1 MADRRPVTTSLIVAA
16 AENEVI
22 GAGGTLPWHLPED
35 LRRFRR
41 LTAGH
46 AVVLGR
52 VTHESIVARLGR
64 ALPGRT
70 SVVVSSRGMPGGGLA
85 GGGAGLAGGAGRVGG
100 VGGAGDGEV
109 AWAGSVAAAMAE
121 ARAAEARAAAARAAE
136 ARGGLGAS
144 AGSAGEVFVLGG
156 ASVYEQ
162 ALPEV
167 DRVYL
172 TRVHREVA
180 GDTSLPAG
188 WLDGFTLVGREHRD
202 DADGGFSFLEYERR
216 PG

>member
-1 MADRRPVTTSLIVAA
+1 MASHRPGGRPVTTSLIVAA
-16 AENEVI
+16 AANDVI
-22 GAGGTLPWHLPED
+22 GAGGALPWHLPED

-70 SVVVSSRGMPGGGLA
+70 SVVVSSRGGPGSVPGSVPGGG
-85 GGGAGLAGGAGRVGG
+85 GAA
-100 VGGAGDGEV
+100 DGTQV
-109 AWAGSVAAAMAE
+109 AWARSVAE
-121 ARAAEARAAAARAAE
+121 ALAAARAAE
-136 ARGGLGAS
+136 AIAAAGAAEAGTAAGG
-144 AGSAGEVFVLGG
+144 GEVFVLGG

-180 GDTSLPAG
+180 GDTSMPAG
-188 WLDGFTLVGREHRD
+188 WLDGFTLVRRD
-202 DADGGFSFLEYERR
+202 ERPGADGGFAFLEYERR

>member
-1 MADRRPVTTSLIVAA
+1 VTQARRSVTTSLIVAA
-16 AENEVI
+16 AENDVI
-22 GAGGTLPWHLPED
+22 GAGGALPWHLPED
-35 LRRFRR
+35 MRRFRR
-41 LTAGH
+41 LTTGH

-70 SVVVSSRGMPGGGLA
+70 SVVVSSRGAAGASGVPAAGEAPGPGGS
-85 GGGAGLAGGAGRVGG
+85 GAADRPAEV
-100 VGGAGDGEV
+100 V
-109 AWAGSVAAAMAE
+109 AWATSVDAAI
-121 ARAAEARAAAARAAE
+121 AAARAAE
-136 ARGGLGAS
+136 AGIGPS
-144 AGSAGEVFVLGG
+144 AGGGEVFVLGG

-180 GDTSLPAG
+180 GDTSMPAG
-188 WLDGFTLVGREHRD
+188 WLDGFTLVSRD
-202 DADGGFSFLEYERR
+202 ERPGADGGFSFLEYERR
-216 PG
+216 PA

>member
-1 MADRRPVTTSLIVAA
+1 VTTSLIVAA

-22 GAGGTLPWHLPED
+22 GAGGTLPWYLPED

-41 LTAGH
+41 LTTGH

-64 ALPGRT
+64 ALPGRS
-70 SVVVSSRGMPGGGLA
+70 SVVVSSRGGPGGGPGA
-85 GGGAGLAGGAGRVGG
+85 GGPAGAAS
-100 VGGAGDGEV
+100 GDGEV
-109 AWAGSVAAAMAE
+109 AWAGSMAAAM
-121 ARAAEARAAAARAAE
+121 AAARAAE
-136 ARGGLGAS
+136 ARGAGGGGAS
-144 AGSAGEVFVLGG
+144 GTSGASGASAGEVFVLGG

-180 GDTSLPAG
+180 GDTLMPPG

-202 DADGGFSFLEYERR
+202 GADGGFSFLEYERE

>member
-1 MADRRPVTTSLIVAA
+1 MGRSWRGSGGRWRGGRR
-16 AENEVI
+16 
-22 GAGGTLPWHLPED
+22 
-35 LRRFRR
+35 
-41 LTAGH
+41 
-46 AVVLGR
+46 
-52 VTHESIVARLGR
+52 
-64 ALPGRT
+64 
-70 SVVVSSRGMPGGGLA
+70 
-85 GGGAGLAGGAGRVGG
+85 
-100 VGGAGDGEV
+100 
-109 AWAGSVAAAMAE
+109 AWA
-121 ARAAEARAAAARAAE
+121 ARAEHRVAARAAE
-136 ARGGLGAS
+136 ARGGRGAL
-144 AGSAGEVFVLGG
+144 AGEVFVLGG

-188 WLDGFTLVGREHRD
+188 WLDGFTLVGREHRP

>member
-1 MADRRPVTTSLIVAA
+1 VTTSLIVAA

-70 SVVVSSRGMPGGGLA
+70 SVVVSSRGLPVPAGGLGGGLA
-85 GGGAGLAGGAGRVGG
+85 GLA
-100 VGGAGDGEV
+100 GGAGDGEV
-109 AWAGSVAAAMAE
+109 AWAGSM
-121 ARAAEARAAAARAAE
+121 RAALAAARAAE
-136 ARGGLGAS
+136 ARGGREGP
-144 AGSAGEVFVLGG
+144 AGEVFVLGG

-188 WLDGFTLVGREHRD
+188 WLDGFTLIGRDHRD

>member
-1 MADRRPVTTSLIVAA
+1 MTTSLIVAA
-16 AENEVI
+16 AENDVI
-22 GAGGTLPWHLPED
+22 GAGGALPWHLPED

-41 LTAGH
+41 LTTGH

-70 SVVVSSRGMPGGGLA
+70 SVVVSSRGAAGA
-85 GGGAGLAGGAGRVGG
+85 GGGGA
-100 VGGAGDGEV
+100 ADDPPEV
-109 AWAGSVAAAMAE
+109 AWAGSVAE
-121 ARAAEARAAAARAAE
+121 AIAAARAAE
-136 ARGGLGAS
+136 ARGGTPGLGS
-144 AGSAGEVFVLGG
+144 EVFVLGG

-180 GDTSLPAG
+180 GDTSMPAG
-188 WLDGFTLVGREHRD
+188 WLDGFTLAGRDERPG
-202 DADGGFSFLEYERR
+202 ADGGFSFLEYQRR
-216 PG
+216 PA

>member
-1 MADRRPVTTSLIVAA
+1 MAADRPGGRPVTTSLIVAA

-22 GAGGTLPWHLPED
+22 GAAGALPWHLPED

-41 LTAGH
+41 LTTGH

-70 SVVVSSRGMPGGGLA
+70 SVVVSSRGTP
-85 GGGAGLAGGAGRVGG
+85 GGGAGGMAEP
-100 VGGAGDGEV
+100 GAGDGEV
-109 AWAGSVAAAMAE
+109 AWAGSVAAALAAARAAE
-121 ARAAEARAAAARAAE
+121 ARAAEAR
-136 ARGGLGAS
+136 GGREGP
-144 AGSAGEVFVLGG
+144 AGEVFVLGG

-162 ALPEV
+162 VLPEV

-180 GDTSLPAG
+180 GDTSMRAG
-188 WLDGFTLVGREHRD
+188 WLDGFELVGRDHRP
-202 DADGGFSFLEYERR
+202 DADGGFSWLEYERR

>member
-1 MADRRPVTTSLIVAA
+1 MIAADRPRGRPVTTSLIVAA

-22 GAGGTLPWHLPED
+22 GAAGALPWHLPED

-41 LTAGH
+41 LTTGH

-70 SVVVSSRGMPGGGLA
+70 SVVVSSRGMPGGGGAAMA
-85 GGGAGLAGGAGRVGG
+85 GQ
-100 VGGAGDGEV
+100 GAGDGEV
-109 AWAGSVAAAMAE
+109 AWAGSIAAAM
-121 ARAAEARAAAARAAE
+121 AAARAAE
-136 ARGGLGAS
+136 ARGGP
-144 AGSAGEVFVLGG
+144 AGSGGEVFVLGG

-172 TRVHREVA
+172 TRVHREVT
-180 GDTSLPAG
+180 GDTSMPDG
-188 WLDGFTLVGREHRD
+188 WLDGFELVGRDHRP
-202 DADGGFSFLEYERR
+202 DADGGFSWLEYERR

>member
-1 MADRRPVTTSLIVAA
+1 MIGPDRPGGRPVTTSLIVAA

-22 GAGGTLPWHLPED
+22 GAAGALPWHLPED

-41 LTAGH
+41 LTTGH

-70 SVVVSSRGMPGGGLA
+70 SVVVSSRGKPGGGGAVMA
-85 GGGAGLAGGAGRVGG
+85 GH
-100 VGGAGDGEV
+100 GAGDGEV
-109 AWAGSVAAAMAE
+109 AWAGSIAAAM
-121 ARAAEARAAAARAAE
+121 AAARAAE
-136 ARGGLGAS
+136 ARGGP
-144 AGSAGEVFVLGG
+144 AGSGGEVFVLGG

-172 TRVHREVA
+172 TRVHREVT
-180 GDTSLPAG
+180 GDTCMPGG
-188 WLDGFTLVGREHRD
+188 WLDGFELVGRDHRP
-202 DADGGFSFLEYERR
+202 DADGGFSWLEYERR

>member
-1 MADRRPVTTSLIVAA
+1 MTDAQRSVTTSLIVAA
-16 AENEVI
+16 AENDVI
-22 GAGGTLPWHLPED
+22 GAAGALPWHLPED

-41 LTAGH
+41 LTTGH

-70 SVVVSSRGMPGGGLA
+70 SVVVSSRGA
-85 GGGAGLAGGAGRVGG
+85 GGPRAG
-100 VGGAGDGEV
+100 GEV
-109 AWAGSVAAAMAE
+109 AWAGSVAAAL
-121 ARAAEARAAAARAAE
+121 AAAREAE
-136 ARGGLGAS
+136 ARGGMPDPG
-144 AGSAGEVFVLGG
+144 GEVFVLGG

-180 GDTSLPAG
+180 GDTSMPPG
-188 WLDGFTLVGREHRD
+188 WLDGFTLVGRDERPG
-202 DADGGFSFLEYERR
+202 AGGGFSFLEYRRR
-216 PG
+216 PA

>member
-1 MADRRPVTTSLIVAA
+1 VTADADRPVRTSLIVAA
-16 AENEVI
+16 SSNDVI

-35 LRRFRR
+35 LKRFRR

-70 SVVVSSRGMPGGGLA
+70 SVVVSSRGTA
-85 GGGAGLAGGAGRVGG
+85 GATSGAGADSGSGS
-100 VGGAGDGEV
+100 DGTAEV
-109 AWAGSVAAAMAE
+109 AWAGSMPAAM
-121 ARAAEARAAAARAAE
+121 AAARAAE
-136 ARGGLGAS
+136 AG
-144 AGSAGEVFVLGG
+144 GEVFVLGG

-167 DRVYL
+167 DRIYL

-188 WLDGFTLVGREHRD
+188 WLAGFELVSRD
-202 DADGGFSFLEYERR
+202 DRPDSDGGFSFLEYERR

>member
-1 MADRRPVTTSLIVAA
+1 MAAQRPGGRPVTTSLIVAA
-16 AENEVI
+16 SANEVI
-22 GAGGTLPWHLPED
+22 GAGGALPWHLPED
-35 LRRFRR
+35 LRRFRQ
-41 LTAGH
+41 LTTGH

-70 SVVVSSRGMPGGGLA
+70 SVVVSTRGVA
-85 GGGAGLAGGAGRVGG
+85 SGAA
-100 VGGAGDGEV
+100 DGTAEV
-109 AWAGSVAAAMAE
+109 AWAGSVDEAIAAAHAAE
-121 ARAAEARAAAARAAE
+121 ARAAEAGGAE
-136 ARGGLGAS
+136 AGARGDLRAS
-144 AGSAGEVFVLGG
+144 GGEVFVLGG
-156 ASVYEQ
+156 ASVYAQ

-180 GDTSLPAG
+180 GDTSMPTG
-188 WLDGFTLVGREHRD
+188 WLEGFALVRRD
-202 DADGGFSFLEYERR
+202 ERPGPDGGFSFLEYERR

>member
-1 MADRRPVTTSLIVAA
+1 MAGQRPGGRPVTTSLIVAA
-16 AENEVI
+16 AANEVI
-22 GAGGTLPWHLPED
+22 GAGGALPWHLPED
-35 LRRFRR
+35 LRRFRQ
-41 LTAGH
+41 LTTGH

-70 SVVVSSRGMPGGGLA
+70 SVVVSSRGMA
-85 GGGAGLAGGAGRVGG
+85 DGAGLGGA
-100 VGGAGDGEV
+100 ADGTAEV
-109 AWAGSVAAAMAE
+109 AWAGSVDEAIAAAHAAE
-121 ARAAEARAAAARAAE
+121 ARAAEAGGAE
-136 ARGGLGAS
+136 AGARGDLRAS
-144 AGSAGEVFVLGG
+144 GGEVFVLGG
-156 ASVYEQ
+156 ASVYAQ

-180 GDTSLPAG
+180 GDTSMPAG
-188 WLDGFTLVGREHRD
+188 WLEGFALVRSDERPGP
-202 DADGGFSFLEYERR
+202 DGGFSFLEYERR

>member
-1 MADRRPVTTSLIVAA
+1 MADQRRVTTSLIVAA
-16 AENEVI
+16 AANDVI
-22 GAGGTLPWHLPED
+22 GAGGALPWHLPED
-35 LRRFRR
+35 MRRFRR

-70 SVVVSSRGMPGGGLA
+70 SVVVSSRGV
-85 GGGAGLAGGAGRVGG
+85 AGGAAGL
-100 VGGAGDGEV
+100 GGAADGTAEV
-109 AWAGSVAAAMAE
+109 AWAGSVDEAM
-121 ARAAEARAAAARAAE
+121 AAARAAE
-136 ARGGLGAS
+136 AGAATRAAEAEARGDLRAS
-144 AGSAGEVFVLGG
+144 GGEVFVLGG

-180 GDTSLPAG
+180 GDTSMPLG
-188 WLDGFTLVGREHRD
+188 WLEGFTLVRRD
-202 DADGGFSFLEYERR
+202 ERPGADGGFSFLEYERR

>member
-1 MADRRPVTTSLIVAA
+1 VTAAGHRSVTTSLIVAA
-16 AENEVI
+16 SSNDVI
-22 GAGGTLPWHLPED
+22 GAAGALPWHIPED

-70 SVVVSSRGMPGGGLA
+70 SVVVSSSRGAAAGAAGPGGVPA
-85 GGGAGLAGGAGRVGG
+85 GAEDGAAV
-100 VGGAGDGEV
+100 V
-109 AWAGSVAAAMAE
+109 AWAGSMPEAM
-121 ARAAEARAAAARAAE
+121 AAARAAE
-136 ARGGLGAS
+136 A
-144 AGSAGEVFVLGG
+144 AGGEVFVLGG

-162 ALPEV
+162 ALAEV

-180 GDTSLPAG
+180 GDTSMPAG
-188 WLDGFTLVGREHRD
+188 WLDDFELVSRDHRP

>member
-1 MADRRPVTTSLIVAA
+1 MASHQPVTTSLIVAA
-16 AENEVI
+16 AANDVI
-22 GAGGTLPWHLPED
+22 GAGGALPWHLPED
-35 LRRFRR
+35 MRRFRR

-70 SVVVSSRGMPGGGLA
+70 SVVVSSRGVSVPGGA
-85 GGGAGLAGGAGRVGG
+85 A
-100 VGGAGDGEV
+100 DGTAEV
-109 AWAGSVAAAMAE
+109 AWAGSVDEAM
-121 ARAAEARAAAARAAE
+121 AAARAAE
-136 ARGGLGAS
+136 AGSAARAAEEDARGGLRAS
-144 AGSAGEVFVLGG
+144 GGEVFVLGG
-156 ASVYEQ
+156 ASVYAQ

-180 GDTSLPAG
+180 GDTSMPAG
-188 WLDGFTLVGREHRD
+188 WLDGFTLVRRD
-202 DADGGFSFLEYERR
+202 ERPGADGGFSFLEYARR

>member
-1 MADRRPVTTSLIVAA
+1 VTAADHLVTTSLIVAA
-16 AENEVI
+16 AENDVI
-22 GAGGTLPWHLPED
+22 GAGGALPWHLPED

-41 LTAGH
+41 LTTGH

-70 SVVVSSRGMPGGGLA
+70 SVVVSSRGAPLSGGVPSG
-85 GGGAGLAGGAGRVGG
+85 GGGADA
-100 VGGAGDGEV
+100 GAGDAEV
-109 AWAGSVAAAMAE
+109 AWAGSVAAAMA
-121 ARAAEARAAAARAAE
+121 AARAAE
-136 ARGGLGAS
+136 ARGGPRAS
-144 AGSAGEVFVLGG
+144 GGEVFVLGG

-180 GDTSLPAG
+180 GDTSMPAG
-188 WLDGFTLVGREHRD
+188 WLDGFELVGRDERRG
-202 DADGGFSFLEYERR
+202 ADGGFSFLEYERR

>member
-1 MADRRPVTTSLIVAA
+1 MIAADRPGGRPVTTSLIVAA

-22 GAGGTLPWHLPED
+22 GAAGALPWHLPED

-41 LTAGH
+41 LTTGH

-70 SVVVSSRGMPGGGLA
+70 SVVVSSRGAAPTGTGGADGPGGG
-85 GGGAGLAGGAGRVGG
+85 GGD
-100 VGGAGDGEV
+100 DGTAEV
-109 AWAGSVAAAMAE
+109 AWARSLEEAM
-121 ARAAEARAAAARAAE
+121 AAARAAE
-136 ARGGLGAS
+136 LLTAAAGG
-144 AGSAGEVFVLGG
+144 GEVFVLGG

-162 ALPEV
+162 ALAEV

-180 GDTSLPAG
+180 GDTSMPAG
-188 WLDGFTLVGREHRD
+188 WLDGFTLVGREQRP
-202 DADGGFSFLEYERR
+202 GGFSFLDYERR

>member
-1 MADRRPVTTSLIVAA
+1 MAAHRPGGRPVTTSLIVAA

-22 GAGGTLPWHLPED
+22 GAAGALPWHLPED

-41 LTAGH
+41 LTTGH

-70 SVVVSSRGMPGGGLA
+70 SVVVSSRGMPGG
-85 GGGAGLAGGAGRVGG
+85 
-100 VGGAGDGEV
+100 DGEV
-109 AWAGSVAAAMAE
+109 AWAGSVAAAMA
-121 ARAAEARAAAARAAE
+121 AARAAE
-136 ARGGLGAS
+136 ARGRGAS
-144 AGSAGEVFVLGG
+144 GGEVFVLGG

-172 TRVHREVA
+172 TRVHREVT
-180 GDTSLPAG
+180 GDTSMPDG
-188 WLDGFTLVGREHRD
+188 WLDGFELVGRDHRP
-202 DADGGFSFLEYERR
+202 DADGGFSWLEYERR

>member
-1 MADRRPVTTSLIVAA
+1 MASHRPVTTSLIVAA
-16 AENEVI
+16 AANDVI
-22 GAGGTLPWHLPED
+22 GAGGALPWHLPED
-35 LRRFRR
+35 MRRFRR

-70 SVVVSSRGMPGGGLA
+70 SVVVSSRGVSVPGGA
-85 GGGAGLAGGAGRVGG
+85 A
-100 VGGAGDGEV
+100 DGTAEV
-109 AWAGSVAAAMAE
+109 AWAGSVDEAM
-121 ARAAEARAAAARAAE
+121 AAARAAE
-136 ARGGLGAS
+136 AGAAARAAAEDALGGLRAS
-144 AGSAGEVFVLGG
+144 GGEVFVLGG
-156 ASVYEQ
+156 ASVYAQ

-180 GDTSLPAG
+180 GDTSMPAG
-188 WLDGFTLVGREHRD
+188 WLDGFALVGRDERPGP
-202 DADGGFSFLEYERR
+202 DGGFSFLEYERR

>member
-1 MADRRPVTTSLIVAA
+1 MASHRPVTTSLIVAA
-16 AENEVI
+16 AANDVI
-22 GAGGTLPWHLPED
+22 GAGGALPWHLPED

-70 SVVVSSRGMPGGGLA
+70 SVVVSSRGLSLA
-85 GGGAGLAGGAGRVGG
+85 GVAAGVAA
-100 VGGAGDGEV
+100 DGTAEV
-109 AWAGSVAAAMAE
+109 AWAGSVDEAM
-121 ARAAEARAAAARAAE
+121 AAARAAE
-136 ARGGLGAS
+136 AGGAARAAEAEARGSLRS
-144 AGSAGEVFVLGG
+144 AGGEVFVLGG
-156 ASVYEQ
+156 ASVYAQ

-180 GDTSLPAG
+180 GDTSMPAG
-188 WLDGFTLVGREHRD
+188 WLDGFTLVGRDERAG
-202 DADGGFSFLEYERR
+202 ADGGFSFLEYERR

>member
-1 MADRRPVTTSLIVAA
+1 MTGAQRSVTTSLIVAA
-16 AENEVI
+16 AENDVI
-22 GAGGTLPWHLPED
+22 GAGGALPWHLPED

-41 LTAGH
+41 LTTGH

-70 SVVVSSRGMPGGGLA
+70 SVVVSSRGA
-85 GGGAGLAGGAGRVGG
+85 GAAPAWGEAAGPTESAAAARPVE
-100 VGGAGDGEV
+100 VV
-109 AWAGSVAAAMAE
+109 AWAASVDKAI
-121 ARAAEARAAAARAAE
+121 AAARAAE
-136 ARGGLGAS
+136 ADIVPSAS
-144 AGSAGEVFVLGG
+144 GCEVFVLGG

-180 GDTSLPAG
+180 GDTSMPSG
-188 WLDGFTLVGREHRD
+188 WLDGFRLVSRD
-202 DADGGFSFLEYERR
+202 ERDGGFSFLEYERR
-216 PG
+216 PA